1 MSNAIRAAGTVVR
14 YVKEVTAGTDPAS
27 WTVTLSALSGHLQPK
42 QTYSAKQSLYQGSG
56 GLVPAGYFKGRTE
69 LAWKASHYMSYKGM
83 GLVLSLMLG
92 DHGTT
97 TGSGPYTHIWDIQK
111 DPKTATIGVVE
122 GQGLGSLATQRHEGH
137 GCVVTSSTLRVES
150 HSIMTVDLAGI
161 GMSAD
166 ASATSAAIT
175 VTNAAYGDI
184 HGHHAGTLAWNGS
197 TYTLISAELTIP
209 HGQGFRDQMG
219 SGTTLRPYSTSQ
231 KEPTLRVVMEKVNN
245 DFTVANLAESTSDAV
260 ITFTDASSHSL
271 TITMHNAFAFD
282 PDGGRKEGFDLIRET
297 VIFRSKQDG
306 TDSGLRITI
315 VNDQATAEAA

>member
-42 QTYSAKQSLYQGSG
+42 QTYSSKQSLYQGSG

-111 DPKTATIGVVE
+111 DPKTATIGV
-122 GQGLGSLATQRHEGH
+122 
-137 GCVVTSSTLRVES
+137 
-150 HSIMTVDLAGI
+150 
-161 GMSAD
+161 SAD

-219 SGTTLRPYSTSQ
+219 SGTTLRPYSTGQ

-297 VIFRSKQDG
+297 VTFRSKQDG